1 MARYGRDYRMD
12 RRYRRDMART
22 MPGGRRDYRYRERD
36 GRGEWEADIH
46 GEYERDGRRG
56 VKYTG
61 PYGIGGRRYY
71 GRDRAAYPD
80 YDMRSRRDYRHEDY
94 DYDEDDYYRDGRDY
108 AGGEDM
114 RLTDEEM
121 TEWKHALKN
130 SDGTHGEHF
139 TKDKVLDAARKLNIM
154 FDYYTEKDLCMA
166 ANMLYS
172 DYGHA
177 LKAYIPQDKEAVAYT
192 KMARAFLDDEDAAV
206 RGGEKLA
213 LYFDDF
219 VAPELE

>member
-1 MARYGRDYRMD
+1 MPRYDRDY
-12 RRYRRDMART
+12 RYRRDMART
-22 MPGGRRDYRYRERD
+22 RPGGRRDYRYRSRD
-36 GRGEWEADIH
+36 GRGEWEADIR

-61 PYGIGGRRYY
+61 RYGIGGSRYY

-80 YDMRSRRDYRHEDY
+80 YDMRGRRDYRHEDY

-108 AGGEDM
+108 ADGEDM

-130 SDGTHGEHF
+130 SDGTRGEHF
-139 TKDKVLDAARKLNIM
+139 GKDKILDIARRLNM
-154 FDYYTEKDLCMA
+154 TFDDYTEKDLCMT

-172 DYGHA
+172 DVGQA
-177 LKAYIPQDKEAVAYT
+177 FKAYIPIDKEVVAYT
-192 KMARAFLDDEDAAV
+192 KAARLWLEDEDADM
-206 RGGEKLA
+206 RGSEKLA
-213 LYFDDF
+213 EYFYTFVEPTLDD
-219 VAPELE
+219 